1 VPYPCDTDGHGCPAY
16 SHTQKAPL
24 CLILYGPALAC
35 FALAGVVGSAPG
47 SIKGNLDLGLI
58 ERLAKEKG

>member
-1 VPYPCDTDGHGCPAY
+1 MDTVALRY

-24 CLILYGPALAC
+24 FPILYGPVLAC
-35 FALAGVVGSAPG
+35 FVLGGMAGGTPG